1 MKQRTLGKTGLV
13 CSEIG
18 LGTWAL
24 GSRIY
29 GETDDRKAMELIQG
43 SVDKGINF
51 FDTAPL
57 YGSKTEDG
65 VAETVLGK
73 GLGTHRDKVFISTK
87 FGRTAT
93 DVIPGRFHAAE
104 ARASCE
110 ASLKRLGRD
119 WLDLFFFHSP
129 FSPDEI
135 HDDVWQELGKL
146 KEEGKI
152 RHIGHSVSIYEQT
165 AGMSAQWMR
174 ERKIEV
180 VQVVLGPFNRE
191 TRPLIQTAMEEGCGV
206 VARECLANGFL
217 SGAITK
223 DTVFPEGSLNS
234 RYSREEVSERVAYA
248 EQLRGILQTGE
259 IQTLPEATY
268 RWVLDQPGV
277 SLALSGAKNLAELED
292 CLTASAKP
300 SYSRA
305 VLEAAE
311 KVHQKDF
318 PPA

>member
-1 MKQRTLGKTGLV
+1 MKRRSLGKTGLE

-29 GETDDRKAMELIQG
+29 GETDDRKAHELIQG
-43 SVDKGINF
+43 SVEQGINF

-73 GLGTHRDKVFISTK
+73 GLGAELDKVIISTK

-104 ARASCE
+104 ARKSCE

-119 WLDLFFFHSP
+119 WLDLLFFHSP

-135 HDDVWQELGKL
+135 HDDVWAELAKL
-146 KEEGKI
+146 KDAGKI
-152 RHIGHSVSIYEQT
+152 RHIGHSVSIYDQT
-165 AGMSAQWMR
+165 AEMSAQWMR
-174 ERKIEV
+174 DRKIEV
-180 VQVVLGPFNRE
+180 IQVVLGPFNRE
-191 TRPLIQTAMEEGCGV
+191 TRPLIQTAIEEGCGV

-217 SGAITK
+217 SGAISK
-223 DTVFPEGSLNS
+223 DTVFPEGSLNA
-234 RYSREEVSERVAYA
+234 RYSREEIAERVAYA
-248 EQLRGILQTGE
+248 EQLRGILQTGD

-277 SLALSGAKNLAELED
+277 SLALSGAKSPDELSD
-292 CLTASAKP
+292 CLTASAK
-300 SYSRA
+300 SGYSA
-305 VLEAAE
+305 EVLEAAE
-311 KVHQKDF
+311 QVHQKDF

>member
-1 MKQRTLGKTGLV
+1 MKRRSLGKTGLE

-29 GETDDRKAMELIQG
+29 GETDDRKALELIQG
-43 SVDKGINF
+43 AVDQGVNF

-73 GLGTHRDKVFISTK
+73 GLGAHLNEVIISTK

-93 DVIPGRFHAAE
+93 DVVPGRFHASE
-104 ARASCE
+104 ARKSCE
-110 ASLKRLGRD
+110 ASLRRLGRESI
-119 WLDLFFFHSP
+119 DLFFFHSP

-135 HDDVWQELGKL
+135 HDDVWEELSRL
-146 KEEGKI
+146 KSEGKI
-152 RHIGHSVSIYEQT
+152 KHIGHSVSIYEQT
-165 AGMSAQWMR
+165 AEMSAQWMR
-174 ERKIEV
+174 DRRIEAI
-180 VQVVLGPFNRE
+180 QVVLGPFNRE
-191 TRPLIQTAMEEGCGV
+191 TRPLIQTAIEEGCGV

-217 SGAITK
+217 SGAISK
-223 DTVFPEGSLNS
+223 DTVFPEGSLNA
-234 RYSREEVSERVAYA
+234 RYSREEIAERVEYA
-248 EQLRGILQTGE
+248 EQLRSILQTGP

-300 SYSRA
+300 AYSQDTLQA
-305 VLEAAE
+305 AEAAH
-311 KVHQKDF
+311 KKDF